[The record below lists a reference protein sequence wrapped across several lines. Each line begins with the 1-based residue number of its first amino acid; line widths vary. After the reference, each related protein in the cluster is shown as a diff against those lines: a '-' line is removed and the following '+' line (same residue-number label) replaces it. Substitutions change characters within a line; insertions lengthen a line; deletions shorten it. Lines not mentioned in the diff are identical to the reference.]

1 MKRRL
6 CCAARNLS
14 PPRTQA
20 PAVRALRNEMDLM
33 KALQYLIVVGSLGL
47 ELPSVTAD
55 GYLGIVGPVPL
66 RIGVKA
72 EPRASVAAVLPPLDP
87 PQPAP
92 PVKEPPGPIQEP
104 PKSDPQGL
112 VFLGP
117 PSPEETIEVM
127 GPPAPEP
134 SASAPAGPSSA
145 ERGAIT
151 AALLKFFQP
160 GGGNNSTG
168 KAVLMPVG
176 FAPPQPVVT
185 PSSSAS
191 YSTSP

>member
-1 MKRRL
+1 
-6 CCAARNLS
+6 
-14 PPRTQA
+14 
-20 PAVRALRNEMDLM
+20 M
-33 KALQYLIVVGSLGL
+33 KALQYLIAAGSLGL
-47 ELPSVTAD
+47 ALPAVAGD

-66 RIGVKA
+66 RLGVKA
-72 EPRASVAAVLPPLDP
+72 EPRASVAVVLPPLDP

-92 PVKEPPGPIQEP
+92 PVSEPPKPIQEP
-104 PKSDPQGL
+104 PKSDPPESA
-112 VFLGP
+112 FFGP
-117 PSPEETIEVM
+117 PRPGEMVEVL

-134 SASAPAGPSSA
+134 PVSGLAPAGPSSA

-160 GGGNNSTG
+160 GGANNSTG
-168 KAVLMPVG
+168 KTVLVPVG
-176 FAPPQPVVT
+176 FAPPQPVIA